1 MKATLVIPSA
11 HAPTRKFQLIPRVG
25 RRGEVLGF
33 HVCPSTFCRVL
44 NGLRFQDLRDVLGA
58 RIETDDVESA
68 AEILRL
74 SANDPSLVL
83 CT

>member
-11 HAPTRKFQLIPRVG
+11 QTPARKFRLIPRVSSG
-25 RRGEVLGF
+25 GEVTGF
-33 HVCPSTFCRVL
+33 HVSPATFCRVL

-74 SANDPSLVL
+74 STTDPGLVRRG
-83 CT
+83 

>member
-11 HAPTRKFQLIPRVG
+11 HTPARKFRLIPRVS
-25 RRGEVLGF
+25 RRGEVMGF
-33 HVCPSTFCRVL
+33 HISPSTFCRVL

-74 SANDPSLVL
+74 SSKDPGLVRRA
-83 CT
+83 